1 VQPPLPSNSERCP
14 RVGTGAES
22 LCEMV
27 TPVSGTLTRALV
39 TGGDGK
45 NGIGVDLGW
54 TGLELEGPGA
64 YMSLEMWERSACSVD
79 ADSIEDM
86 EDVEHL

>member
-1 VQPPLPSNSERCP
+1 
-14 RVGTGAES
+14 
-22 LCEMV
+22 MV
-27 TPVSGTLTRALV
+27 TPVSGTLTWAVLV
-39 TGGDGK
+39 VGVGK
-45 NGIGVDLGW
+45 NRIGVDLGG

-64 YMSLEMWERSACSVD
+64 YMSVDKWERSVCSVD

>member
-1 VQPPLPSNSERCP
+1 MQSPLPSNSERCP
-14 RVGTGAES
+14 RVETGAEL

-27 TPVSGTLTRALV
+27 TPVSGTLTWAV
-39 TGGDGK
+39 EVGGHGK
-45 NGIGVDLGW
+45 NGIGIDLGW
-54 TGLELEGPGA
+54 TGLELEGPGT
-64 YMSLEMWERSACSVD
+64 YMSLDKWERSACSVD

>member
-1 VQPPLPSNSERCP
+1 MQSPLPLNSERCP
-14 RVGTGAES
+14 RVETGAEL

-27 TPVSGTLTRALV
+27 TPVSGTLTWAV
-39 TGGDGK
+39 VVGGHGK
-45 NGIGVDLGW
+45 NGIGIDLGW

-64 YMSLEMWERSACSVD
+64 YMSVDKWERSVCSVD

>member
-1 VQPPLPSNSERCP
+1 M
-14 RVGTGAES
+14 A
-22 LCEMV
+22 
-27 TPVSGTLTRALV
+27 TPVSGTPTWAVLV
-39 TGGDGK
+39 GRDGK

-64 YMSLEMWERSACSVD
+64 YMSVDKWERSACSVD